1 MSGPTA
7 QVLLRTRLSTKEID
21 QLEAFVRSSSG
32 STDWKD
38 FYLLGQPFT
47 MALNDPDD
55 EEEQFEL
62 AGWQPAQSLSVE
74 CHCRGRA
81 GDFLLAFIVA
91 RVAEMFSGL
100 IVLGESLESLTAD
113 ASVLSLEGRHR
124 SAELGDVLTPEC
136 MNYWAASPE
145 FRMSN

>member
-1 MSGPTA
+1 MSGSSA
-7 QVLLRTRLSTKEID
+7 QVLLRTRLSAEEID

-32 STDWKD
+32 STDRKD
-38 FYLLGQPFT
+38 FYLLGQPFAMT
-47 MALNDPDD
+47 LNDPDD
-55 EEEQFEL
+55 EEGRFEL
-62 AGWQPAQSLSVE
+62 AGWLPAQSLSVV

-81 GDFLLAFIVA
+81 GDLLLAFIVA

-100 IVLGESLESLTAD
+100 IVLGDSLESLTAD

-124 SAELGDVLTPEC
+124 SAELGDVITPAF
-136 MNYWAASPE
+136 MYYWAASPE